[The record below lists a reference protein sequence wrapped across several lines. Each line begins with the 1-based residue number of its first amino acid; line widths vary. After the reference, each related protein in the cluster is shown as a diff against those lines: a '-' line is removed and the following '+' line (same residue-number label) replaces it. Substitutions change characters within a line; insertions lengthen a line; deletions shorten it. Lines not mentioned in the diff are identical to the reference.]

1 MSEKDVSNE
10 EAACADTVVQAFALS
25 PLQRMVVPKES
36 VDDGIRASLLILD
49 TTTCNAVAPTTC
61 VATGICPWP
70 HQGYRK
76 QRDDGVATVS

>member
-36 VDDGIRASLLILD
+36 VDDGI
-49 TTTCNAVAPTTC
+49 
-61 VATGICPWP
+61 
-70 HQGYRK
+70 
-76 QRDDGVATVS
+76 